1 MTKKVNFFDKRV
13 REVYKKL
20 ISLITTISSLILI
33 FVEIP
38 DDYKI
43 CSGIVF
49 VVILIFSY
57 VGVWLH
63 ANTLTDIDLNIE
75 GTTVHIVTG
84 DIFNQKGLKVIP
96 FNEYFDTQVDDR
108 IISKRSLNGQYIEK
122 FFPDTI
128 KLNQLI
134 QEDKDLNID
143 ENVLKKGINREGN
156 TVQYKLGSSLRI
168 EDFVLTAFTK
178 FNDKN
183 MAHLSM
189 YEYLNFLLY
198 FWNEINRVHA
208 STPIYVPV
216 FGSGITRF
224 KNGFEDID
232 DNELLDIMIWTFKVS
247 KIKFKYPA
255 KLTIVIHEKKID
267 KMDIFK
273 LKEMEK

>member
-1 MTKKVNFFDKRV
+1 MTKKVRFFDKRV
-13 REVYKKL
+13 REVYEKL

-49 VVILIFSY
+49 VFILIFSY
-57 VGVWLH
+57 VGVWLR
-63 ANTLTDIDLNIE
+63 ANTLTNIDLNIE

-84 DIFNQKGLKVIP
+84 DIFEQKGLKVIP

-122 FFPDTI
+122 IFPNTI

-134 QEDKDLNID
+134 QENKDLNID

-198 FWNEINRVHA
+198 F
-208 STPIYVPV
+208 
-216 FGSGITRF
+216 
-224 KNGFEDID
+224 
-232 DNELLDIMIWTFKVS
+232 
-247 KIKFKYPA
+247 
-255 KLTIVIHEKKID
+255 
-267 KMDIFK
+267 
-273 LKEMEK
+273 

>member
-13 REVYKKL
+13 REVYGKL
-20 ISLITTISSLILI
+20 VSLITTVLSLILI

-38 DDYKI
+38 DSYKVT
-43 CSGIVF
+43 SGIVF
-49 VVILIFSY
+49 VAILVLSY
-57 VGVWLH
+57 LWIWRY
-63 ANTLTDIDLNIE
+63 ANKLTNIDLNIE
-75 GTTVHIVTG
+75 GSIVHIITG
-84 DIFNQKGLKVIP
+84 DIFDQDGLKVIP

-122 FFPDTI
+122 FFPDTL

-143 ENVLKKGINREGN
+143 ENVLNKGINREGN

-183 MAHLSM
+183 MAQLSM

-208 STPIYVPV
+208 QTPVNVPV